1 MANAVLLYCFF
12 FFGNMVQELME
23 EELEGSS
30 HDGTSGG
37 VVVAKSGGVSDFS
50 RGSPCEV

>member
-1 MANAVLLYCFF
+1 MANAVLLYIFF
-12 FFGNMVQELME
+12 FCNMVQELME
-23 EELEGSS
+23 EELEESS